1 MPQILM
7 QMTCFNNELCHSFS
21 MQKYIIIGVLILSVI
36 TGAVIYQRVGSGGS
50 LFSSAGSAVE
60 VDWRLLGD
68 MDYISG
74 KSSGELQALNGKMVK
89 IPGFMVPL
97 EDSQKKVTEFLLV
110 PTPQACIHVP
120 PPPPNQ
126 MVYVKMK
133 NGSDVAFGPIWV
145 YGTLNL
151 SVQKSMYGEASF
163 ELIGEM
169 IEPYK

>member
-1 MPQILM
+1 MKKWVLA
-7 QMTCFNNELCHSFS
+7 
-21 MQKYIIIGVLILSVI
+21 GVLIL
-36 TGAVIYQRVGSGGS
+36 AVV
-50 LFSSAGSAVE
+50 AGSALFSVFSSGGAALNGVE
-60 VDWRLLGD
+60 VDWRLLGE

-74 KSSGELQALNGKMVK
+74 KSSSELQALSGKPVK

-97 EDSQKKVTEFLLV
+97 EDNQSEVTEFLLV
-110 PTPQACIHVP
+110 PSPQACIHVP

-133 NGSDVAFGPIWV
+133 KGSSMASGPIWV

-151 SVQKSMYGEASF
+151 VTKRSMYGEASF
-163 ELIGEM
+163 EVIGDL

>member
-1 MPQILM
+1 MA
-7 QMTCFNNELCHSFS
+7 
-21 MQKYIIIGVLILSVI
+21 VVA
-36 TGAVIYQRVGSGGS
+36 GAALFTAISRGGGS
-50 LFSSAGSAVE
+50 LNGVE
-60 VDWRLLGD
+60 VDWRLLGE

-74 KSSGELQALNGKMVK
+74 KSSSELQALSGKAVK

-97 EDSQKKVTEFLLV
+97 EDNQSEVVEFLLV
-110 PTPQACIHVP
+110 PSPQACIHVP

-133 NGSDVAFGPIWV
+133 KGTPMANGPIWV

-151 SVQKSMYGEASF
+151 VTKRSMYGEASF
-163 ELIGEM
+163 EIIGDL

>member
-1 MPQILM
+1 MKKWILA
-7 QMTCFNNELCHSFS
+7 
-21 MQKYIIIGVLILSVI
+21 GVFILATVA
-36 TGAVIYQRVGSGGS
+36 GVVIYQNFLSGRGYLS
-50 LFSSAGSAVE
+50 GVE

-68 MDYISG
+68 MDYITGQSSSELKALDG
-74 KSSGELQALNGKMVK
+74 KSVK

-97 EDSQKKVTEFLLV
+97 EDDQREVKEFLLV
-110 PTPQACIHVP
+110 PSAQACIHVP

-133 NGSDVAFGPIWV
+133 RGTETVMGPIWV

-151 SVQKSMYGEASF
+151 VTKKSMYGDASF
-163 ELIGEM
+163 ELVGEG

>member
-1 MPQILM
+1 MKKWVLAGI
-7 QMTCFNNELCHSFS
+7 
-21 MQKYIIIGVLILSVI
+21 LILSVI
-36 TGAVIYQRVGSGGS
+36 TGAVVYQTLLSRGAALSG
-50 LFSSAGSAVE
+50 VE

-68 MDYISG
+68 MDYITG
-74 KSSGELQALNGKMVK
+74 KSSSELQALDGKSVK

-97 EDSQKKVTEFLLV
+97 EDNQKDVVEFLLV
-110 PTPQACIHVP
+110 PSPQACIHVP

-133 NGSDVAFGPIWV
+133 KGTDVAMGPIWV

-151 SVQKSMYGEASF
+151 VTKKSMYGDASF
-163 ELIGEM
+163 ELIGDA